1 VLFVFEGQITIRH
14 SADSISHRDGLAEAC
29 TPKTPGLT
37 TYGIIVCQACKKLF
51 VAEKKYGEWESV
63 YPIMHEPVSQ
73 DIPEPMRGE
82 LEEANLCF
90 AVGAYRGCLLL
101 CRTALIDLQRHEKV
115 SNLKELKDKGDI
127 SDLLYRQ
134 ADEVRLWANLVGHE
148 VIVSDVAEDDCEE
161 LLNYLGA
168 ILDAV
173 YVQPAQ
179 LATLTQ
185 KRNALKKNTEPN
197 SKTSNKSSD

>member
-1 VLFVFEGQITIRH
+1 MFKGQIQIKH
-14 SADSISHRDGLAEAC
+14 SDSSFSHRDGLAEAC
-29 TPKTPGLT
+29 TPETYGVR
-37 TYGIIVCQACKKLF
+37 TYGIIMCQACEELF
-51 VAEKKYGEWESV
+51 VAEKKEYSGWESV
-63 YPIMHEPVSQ
+63 YPILHKPVSQ
-73 DIPEPMRGE
+73 DIPEPMRSE

-101 CRTALIDLQRHEKV
+101 CRTALIDLQRREKV
-115 SNLKELKDKGDI
+115 SNLKELKDRGHI

-148 VIVSDVAEDDCEE
+148 VIVSEVTEDDCEE

-173 YVQPAQ
+173 YVQPAH
-179 LATLTQ
+179 LAALTQ
-185 KRNALKKNTEPN
+185 KRKTLKKDTEPN
-197 SKTSNKSSD
+197 SKTAGKSSD